1 MHASDTWWNYATI
14 RGTQSWR
21 WMLGLLNI
29 FISWHLRGWKFHN
42 RLVLFAQAEPWIL
55 CYLLSSQEEE
65 EKHCSKNLMCSTV
78 EQIHTC
84 YSEAS
89 SCAYVYSDKFIW
101 NVCHNSN
108 QPGCTNVKKK
118 PNKTTIRS
126 GCFSFT
132 VLVLCTLAHSQG
144 FTGTSEQNRTEQ
156 NRTEPLTLML
166 SETPALFLLSL
177 VKMSAVEKDVFS
189 LNKTQQGDCSSLK
202 TPIETVHL
210 RQTETWTLPPL
221 SVYKRKDL
229 DKRSD
234 LMCCWWQS
242 RYSSSSSSSRD
253 CRNVHSR
260 HLTSAAKLSVYHLR
274 NDKAWLFLCPTH
286 LQHAEHFADWK

>member
-118 PNKTTIRS
+118 NKQNNNSIRLLQLY
-126 GCFSFT
+126 CP
-132 VLVLCTLAHSQG
+132 G
-144 FTGTSEQNRTEQ
+144 FVHTGSLSRFYRDVWTEQNRTEQ
-156 NRTEPLTLML
+156 NRTINVNVVRNTCAFPIITSQNVCCGKRCFFAEQDT
-166 SETPALFLLSL
+166 TGWL
-177 VKMSAVEKDVFS
+177 VIS
-189 LNKTQQGDCSSLK
+189 
-202 TPIETVHL
+202 
-210 RQTETWTLPPL
+210 
-221 SVYKRKDL
+221 
-229 DKRSD
+229 
-234 LMCCWWQS
+234 
-242 RYSSSSSSSRD
+242 
-253 CRNVHSR
+253 
-260 HLTSAAKLSVYHLR
+260 
-274 NDKAWLFLCPTH
+274 
-286 LQHAEHFADWK
+286 

>member
-118 PNKTTIRS
+118 TNKTTIRS

-156 NRTEPLTLML
+156 NR
-166 SETPALFLLSL
+166 
-177 VKMSAVEKDVFS
+177 
-189 LNKTQQGDCSSLK
+189 
-202 TPIETVHL
+202 
-210 RQTETWTLPPL
+210 
-221 SVYKRKDL
+221 
-229 DKRSD
+229 
-234 LMCCWWQS
+234 
-242 RYSSSSSSSRD
+242 
-253 CRNVHSR
+253 
-260 HLTSAAKLSVYHLR
+260 
-274 NDKAWLFLCPTH
+274 
-286 LQHAEHFADWK
+286 